1 MFAHALGCA
10 VLAMLVGGPAVAEW
24 NGYLFCHDR
33 DVDAAAV
40 LAATDQRSDHGPL
53 DMEFPRRV
61 MTVWFYKPVKVGDRV
76 LIGQYIIEHD
86 DARMALG
93 RPCTHIYRRP
103 ETAIRGFSLPPPHAA
118 ASERAD
124 GRRAFARRSQRDGRA
139 VGLSVRGRNGGTW
152 RADHSVVE
160 SGAGAPVA
168 QPVHVANGW

>member
-86 DARMALG
+86 DARMARG
-93 RPCTHIYRRP
+93 RPCTHIYAADDPRLPFVVFRCHHLTRP
-103 ETAIRGFSLPPPHAA
+103 PANAPTVVVHSLG
-118 ASERAD
+118 E
-124 GRRAFARRSQRDGRA
+124 
-139 VGLSVRGRNGGTW
+139 
-152 RADHSVVE
+152 
-160 SGAGAPVA
+160 
-168 QPVHVANGW
+168 ANGMAELLAFQFAGETVAHGVPIIR